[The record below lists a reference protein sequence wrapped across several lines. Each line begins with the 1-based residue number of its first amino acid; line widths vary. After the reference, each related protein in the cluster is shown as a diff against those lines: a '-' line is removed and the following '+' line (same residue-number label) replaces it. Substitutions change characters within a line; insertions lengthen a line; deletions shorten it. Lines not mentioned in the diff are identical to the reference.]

1 MSFLLQVTKSISFVL
16 SLSKDKWASTGSA
29 RTVVTYSEKKH
40 SGVRHRSERARRIAA
55 RGLLYVVCAMAAFS
69 GIAAEAPEDHR
80 AWQHGVDL
88 IRVGEKLL
96 LVWGSPGNPPRANP
110 GGDWQ
115 HDVYYAWLDPATASA
130 TTRIEPRV
138 LVARPE
144 AQEPP
149 SVAINS
155 RGTILMTSEDG
166 EDGINQRA
174 GLWDSRLNVLRAY
187 PFEIRRG
194 GHSGHVAAL
203 GERFL
208 VTYGE
213 GWVDGGGWRERGT
226 GRDIY
231 ARFVG
236 NDGLRGREVRIA
248 NGHRDGWPLVAASDR
263 NALVVWQRYPGLTL
277 HGALVD
283 AAGVVAPPRQLADR
297 MPLRYAY
304 AVEYAARA
312 GFYVVAGSSGVDG
325 FVTLLNL
332 RGEVISTRRGLPP
345 LASESRIVLREDGA
359 TVVGVYPVRPRG
371 FAVVHISAVGIELV
385 RLIDHPHEWD
395 YTGTTGVFVAPA
407 RLLFATLSTA
417 GLRLIALDLT
427 D

>member
-1 MSFLLQVTKSISFVL
+1 MYA
-16 SLSKDKWASTGSA
+16 SL
-29 RTVVTYSEKKH
+29 
-40 SGVRHRSERARRIAA
+40 RHRCVGLRRFCMLCLLCAVSALAA
-55 RGLLYVVCAMAAFS
+55 YT

-130 TTRIEPRV
+130 TTLIEPRV

-174 GLWDSRLNVLRAY
+174 GLWDSRLQVLRPY

-194 GHSGHVAAL
+194 GHSGHVAAM

-213 GWVDGGGWRERGT
+213 GWVDGGGWFGRGT

-231 ARFVG
+231 ARVVG
-236 NDGLRGREVRIA
+236 NDGQRGREFSIA
-248 NGHRDGWPLVAASDR
+248 RGQRDGWPLVAAAGR
-263 NALVVWQRYPGLTL
+263 NALVVWQRYPGMTL
-277 HGALVD
+277 HSRLVD
-283 AAGVVAPPRQLADR
+283 ATGVVATSRQLAAG

-304 AVEYAARA
+304 TVESAPRA
-312 GFYVVAGSSGVDG
+312 GFYVVAGSSGSDG

-332 RGEVISTRRGLPP
+332 RGEVIRTRGGLPP

-359 TVVGVYPVRPRG
+359 AVIGVYPVRPRG

-417 GLRLIALDLT
+417 GLRLIALDLA